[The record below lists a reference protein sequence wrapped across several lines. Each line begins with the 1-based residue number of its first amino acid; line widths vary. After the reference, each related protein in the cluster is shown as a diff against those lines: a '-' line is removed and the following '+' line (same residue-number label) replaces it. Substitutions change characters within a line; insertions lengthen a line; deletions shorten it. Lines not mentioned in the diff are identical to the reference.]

1 MKYIKSFLPMLV
13 VVITIFNLVASIESG
28 NDSAMYANITALI
41 GWALLAVES
50 YTEFLITK

>member
-1 MKYIKSFLPMLV
+1 MKYVRAFLPMFV
-13 VVITIFNLVASIESG
+13 VLITVFNLFTSIGAG